1 MPKKVKDMSDRP
13 SQSCIEQDVVSDV
26 LGAVHLR
33 AHVFGRWELGA
44 PWAVRVP
51 PGGHLFFYVVARGG
65 GWLELED
72 AGDGAARLALSAGDV
87 ALLRHRGGHVL
98 RDESRS
104 AREILT
110 VGAEDCPRPTL
121 PGPVRVGG
129 DGPVTTLVT
138 GGFTFAAAPPNVL
151 LESLPAVLHAP
162 AGDPRMSPQ
171 LAVAAQLILAES
183 AAPGPGSTMLSARLA
198 EILLI
203 HALRAQVAAR
213 ETDRDRRPGLCA
225 LADPAIGTAMRLIH
239 ARPAEEWTVERLARE
254 VAMSRSAFSA
264 RFTELVGLPPL
275 QYVTQWRMTE
285 AARRLRE
292 PETSVA
298 GVAEQVGYANAAA
311 FMKAFTRV
319 HGVGPGAYRRQSRG
333 RMEAGRAPVGEME
346 PPDDIPEEV
355 ARLPDQGGPPPTRRD
370 PLATSP

>member
-1 MPKKVKDMSDRP
+1 MPEMPEVMSDRP
-13 SQSCIEQDVVSDV
+13 IHADKEQDIVSDV

-33 AHVFGRWELGA
+33 AHVFGRLELGI

-51 PGGHLFFYVVARGG
+51 PGGDLFFYVVARGG
-65 GWLELED
+65 AWLELD
-72 AGDGAARLALSAGDV
+72 GDGADASPPLALSAGDIV
-87 ALLRHRGGHVL
+87 LLRHRAGHVL

-104 AREILT
+104 AREVVT
-110 VGAEDCPRPTL
+110 VGATTCPRPMSTT
-121 PGPVRVGG
+121 PVRLGG

-138 GGFTFAAAPPNVL
+138 GGFTFGVAPPNVL

-171 LAVAAQLILAES
+171 LAIAAQLILAES

-203 HALRAQVAAR
+203 HALRARVAAR
-213 ETDRDRRPGLCA
+213 ETEDDHRPGLCA
-225 LADPAIGTAMRLIH
+225 LADPQIGAAMRLIH
-239 ARPAEEWTVERLARE
+239 ASPADDWTVERLARE
-254 VAMSRSAFSA
+254 VSMSRSAFAA

-275 QYVTQWRMTE
+275 QYLTQWRMTE

-292 PETSVA
+292 GEDSVA
-298 GVAEQVGYANAAA
+298 AVAEQVGYANAAA

-319 HGVGPGAYRRQSRG
+319 HGLGPGTYRRNSR
-333 RMEAGRAPVGEME
+333 
-346 PPDDIPEEV
+346 
-355 ARLPDQGGPPPTRRD
+355 ARP
-370 PLATSP
+370 AAKAS